1 MSLAELLKQANP
13 QPLAAGHR
21 VFARGQT
28 VEYVYYLSQGRVGLG
43 LYQGEQSPHR
53 LSKMVAP
60 GWLDLSGAV
69 LDQPMSYDAVAE
81 TPLVVKRVPLRHFQA
96 WLAQQSSLTR
106 DLIRDLALGQRQMAE
121 LSVSR
126 LAMDAQARC
135 AEWLLE
141 HAQPVDRESMAVQF
155 TQRKRQ
161 IAEQLGIAPETLS
174 RVLRDLRE
182 RGFIRGRGRVLDVVD
197 PTGLRHLVG
206 A

>member
-1 MSLAELLKQANP
+1 
-13 QPLAAGHR
+13 
-21 VFARGQT
+21 
-28 VEYVYYLSQGRVGLG
+28 
-43 LYQGEQSPHR
+43 
-53 LSKMVAP
+53 
-60 GWLDLSGAV
+60 
-69 LDQPMSYDAVAE
+69 
-81 TPLVVKRVPLRHFQA
+81 
-96 WLAQQSSLTR
+96 LTR
-106 DLIRDLALGQRQMAE
+106 DLIHDLALGQRQMAE

-135 AEWLLE
+135 AEWLLD
-141 HAQPVDRESMAVQF
+141 HAKPDNRASLAVQF

-197 PTGLRHLVG
+197 PNGLRNLAG